1 MYRRTS
7 IPLVAC
13 TVSPA
18 IHQADTGIVR
28 TPSRSTAVTA
38 RRSVTSLATH
48 TAWTSHSAGARP
60 TSSRAVALTLPQV
73 ATVSANS
80 AG

>member
-1 MYRRTS
+1 M
-7 IPLVAC
+7 PLVAC

-18 IHQADTGIVR
+18 IHHADTGIVR
-28 TPSRSTAVTA
+28 TAIRRAAVSA
-38 RRSVTSLATH
+38 RRNVASLATH
-48 TAWTSHSAGARP
+48 TAWTSQRAGASP
-60 TSSRAVALTLPQV
+60 TSSSAVALTLPQV

>member
-1 MYRRTS
+1 M
-7 IPLVAC
+7 PLVAC

-18 IHQADTGIVR
+18 IHHADTGIVR
-28 TPSRSTAVTA
+28 TASRKTAFAA

-48 TAWTSHSAGARP
+48 TAWTSHSAGASP
-60 TSSRAVALTLPQV
+60 TSNRAVALTLPQV